1 MRAVLMALLAGVAGM
16 AAARTLSLGNFVCN
30 PGARVIVPVTLD
42 DATGVASVYTLL
54 TFDSL
59 AAVVTEVRQG
69 TLREVFGTDFV
80 TVTEADSLCLLAFGR
95 NNADSGTGSVAEVV
109 LSVREGCAG
118 MVAALGVAD
127 ARLEECTRTRD
138 LTDDT
143 PLTTRGGLLRVFAP
157 DGVCETRQGEG
168 PLTVAAGTTLRR
180 LALEAGD
187 ALEADAAQT
196 PIVVTET
203 LSAAGELR
211 ILPPEGGWATTR
223 YELLR
228 CPTPG
233 LTLTLDTADAPDAYT
248 LTEIASADGMT
259 TYVLEATVRETIPVS
274 AETPLSPADENL
286 LRDLLA
292 DRLDGV
298 REIRAEGT
306 NEAILAGLD
315 LGIVPATTSE
325 DGMLTAR
332 FETPTLRIV
341 AFDPQAG
348 TARVRVIPAVGA
360 TLARPLA
367 TGVLQVRAAERL
379 GAAMAPLEAG
389 VDAAGYLDAATL
401 GEAGLTFRLGRNLFI
416 KVVAERPA
424 TQTNANPDKEQ
435 QP

>member
-1 MRAVLMALLAGVAGM
+1 MRWFVLIMLAMPLALG
-16 AAARTLSLGNFVCN
+16 ARTVRVGNVICN
-30 PGARVIVPVTLD
+30 PGARVRVPVTVD
-42 DATGVASVYTLL
+42 DWTGVASVSAAAAYDPLILTLESARPGVVAEAAGMSFFTAEGAGRVGFAAMGAQNAEAGTVGTAATL
-54 TFDSL
+54 TFL
-59 AAVVTEVRQG
+59 
-69 TLREVFGTDFV
+69 
-80 TVTEADSLCLLAFGR
+80 
-95 NNADSGTGSVAEVV
+95 
-109 LSVREGCAG
+109 VREGSAG
-118 MVAALGVAD
+118 LYSDVAITEAYL
-127 ARLEECTRTRD
+127 RERTLTRD
-138 LTDDT
+138 LSGEATA
-143 PLTTRGGLLRVFAP
+143 RGGLLRVFAP

-180 LALEAGD
+180 LALAAGD

-196 PIVVTET
+196 PIVVTDA

-233 LTLTLDTADAPDAYT
+233 LTLTLDTADAPDACT

-315 LGIVPATTSE
+315 LGIVPATTSA
-325 DGMLTAR
+325 GGTLTAR
-332 FETPTLRIV
+332 FETPTLRVV

-360 TLARPLA
+360 TIARPLA
-367 TGVLQVRAAERL
+367 TGVLQVRAVERL

-424 TQTNANPDKEQ
+424 AQTNANPDKEQ